1 MTRECAP
8 LFYFVYNSSETT
20 KMLNVGEKEVRVSEM
35 RHPSRM
41 ENSVAWVETLI
52 NHIFA
57 DHKFINLY
65 GLKRRHG
72 SYEVWVEHE
81 NAIITVQS
89 LTREIILHCT
99 DPDEETAVKFQVFI
113 ERGIRQGMKA
123 VITEGH

>member
-1 MTRECAP
+1 
-8 LFYFVYNSSETT
+8 
-20 KMLNVGEKEVRVSEM
+20 MLNVGEKEVRVSEIK
-35 RHPSRM
+35 HPSRM
-41 ENSVAWVETLI
+41 ENSVALVETLVD
-52 NHIFA
+52 HFFA
-57 DHKFINLY
+57 DHKSISLY

-81 NAIITVQS
+81 KAIITVQS